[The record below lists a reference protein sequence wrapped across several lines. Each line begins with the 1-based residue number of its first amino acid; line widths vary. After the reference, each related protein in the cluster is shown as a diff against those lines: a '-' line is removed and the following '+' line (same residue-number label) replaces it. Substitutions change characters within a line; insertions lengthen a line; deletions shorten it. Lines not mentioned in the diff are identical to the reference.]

1 MTDYDALTA
10 AWQQLR
16 PFAPALF
23 DPITDEESLHATTQ
37 ALMDLDMEMGE
48 NPDHPLRDL
57 ADAVMH
63 RILAYEQEHHP
74 IPDIRGGELLKSL
87 MVEHGHTQ
95 LDVARATGI
104 SNAVIS
110 RLLSGEREMTPDH
123 MRHLGQLYRVPP
135 GLFL

>member
-48 NPDHPLRDL
+48 NPGHPLRDL

-63 RILAYEQEHHP
+63 RILAYERKHYIDPE
-74 IPDIRGGELLKSL
+74 IRGGIVLRSL
-87 MVEHGHTQ
+87 MEGHGHRP
-95 LDVARATGI
+95 LDVAHATGI
-104 SNAVIS
+104 DEAVIS
-110 RLLSGEREMTPDH
+110 AVLRGEREMTAEQ
-123 MRHLGQLYRVPP
+123 MRRLGELYRVPA
-135 GLFL
+135 GVFR